1 MIFKDNLLPPEPLND
16 FDFVILKRIAE
27 YQFFS
32 RAVSDCLFPR
42 PSDFLVQRS
51 STTGKIRNVLTKDGK
66 LYLVLRA
73 QDLLFSL
80 NWESANVI
88 RNCTRRPE
96 LRVVI
101 PSEVKEFV
109 MEGKNVFAK
118 FVLDVDLRLRSGD
131 EVLVVTE
138 EDELVAVGRMRLS
151 GEEVKQYKRGV
162 AVNVRRGAKDF
173 D

>member
-1 MIFKDNLLPPEPLND
+1 MIFKDNLLPPEPLNN
-16 FDFVILKRIAE
+16 FDYTVLKKIAE

-32 RAVSDCLFPR
+32 RAVSDCLFPS
-42 PSDFLVQRS
+42 PENFLVQRS
-51 STTGKIRNVLTKDGK
+51 STTGKIRNVLTKVGK

-80 NWESANVI
+80 NWESASVI
-88 RNCTRRPE
+88 KSCTKRPE
-96 LRVVI
+96 LRVII
-101 PSEVKEFV
+101 PSEVRGFV

-118 FVLDVDLRLRSGD
+118 FVLDVDFRLRSGD

-138 EDELVAVGRMRLS
+138 EDELVAIGRMRLS